1 MQDYRGNFKRI
12 EFGVQQTPAKST
24 TNMNDFQSSQK
35 LKYDQMSNKPQSQ
48 SVNISFLNAPVT
60 TVSKELFTLQ
70 IPVKVKQLT
79 DDWNTQLTLK
89 MIMQQSQ
96 QAHGQ
101 ILRIELTDDNN
112 FQFLQILD
120 LTEGEFLS
128 LKNEQSLH
136 VDFATFPMKLA
147 DLLQLCI
154 NSQRDEKVNF
164 YVCLETKNGESTL
177 AVIENN
183 EFKKLTHLS
192 LKLRSATDDVIKAFL
207 ANKLAIEKQDNEEQ
221 QKRNKKLSEL
231 LEDKHWELENLKS
244 EIRKFT
250 EDKDA
255 TLQQMLLDEQK
266 KFNDFREQSLSKETN
281 FKRESENEKQFIIEK
296 YDKILFELQNKYT
309 ELQQVNTQLSEQKS
323 QLIQSERELKNKIA
337 ILQQETS
344 QFQKEN
350 QEFRQQNKELDTLKF
365 TQERQLIELRIQKEG
380 FEKLIR
386 DKEDYL
392 NSKQQLVDN
401 EKKQNSILEE
411 QVANQKKQIE
421 KLETRINVM
430 SEEVNKGNQIIE
442 KLENELSKQKEKI
455 KLKNT
460 VVLQQEQ
467 TVQQLQDANDLN
479 HKQLNEF
486 RREKDSLE
494 IRLKDQENMNLDLKN
509 KLNESQ
515 KLLES
520 NNQMIQYLNKCLNE
534 TKVQAPAQMPGMTS
548 LKSQTF
554 AKYTSPIPLQEDR
567 SFRNQSATYQQNQN
581 NMSQISNA
589 TISNKFN
596 F

>member
-12 EFGVQQTPAKST
+12 EFGIQQTPAKST
-24 TNMNDFQSSQK
+24 ANMNDFQSSQK
-35 LKYDQMSNKPQSQ
+35 LKYDQMSNKPLS
-48 SVNISFLNAPVT
+48 SNISFINAPVT

-79 DDWNTQLTLK
+79 DDWNTQLILK
-89 MIMQQSQ
+89 MIMQQSQQ

-112 FQFLQILD
+112 LQFLQILD
-120 LTEGEFLS
+120 LTESEFLV

-192 LKLRSATDDVIKAFL
+192 LRLRSATDDVIKVFL
-207 ANKLAIEKQDNEEQ
+207 SNKLAIEKQENEEH
-221 QKRNKKLSEL
+221 QKRNKKLTEL
-231 LEDKHWELENLKS
+231 LEEKHWELENLKS
-244 EIRKFT
+244 EVRKFT
-250 EDKDA
+250 EDKDTA
-255 TLQQMLLDEQK
+255 IQQLLLDEQK
-266 KFNDFREQSLSKETN
+266 KFNDFREQTLSKETN

-296 YDKILFELQNKYT
+296 YDKIVFELQSKYT
-309 ELQQVNTQLSEQKS
+309 QLQQTNQELSEQRS
-323 QLIQSERELKNKIA
+323 LLIQQERDLKNKVA

-344 QFQKEN
+344 QYQKEN
-350 QEFRQQNKELDTLKF
+350 QEFRQLNKELDILKF

-380 FEKLIR
+380 FEKLIH
-386 DKEDYL
+386 DKEEYL
-392 NSKQQLVDN
+392 NNKQQLVEN

-411 QVANQKKQIE
+411 QVINQKKQIE
-421 KLETRINVM
+421 KLESRISVM

-460 VVLQQEQ
+460 VFLQQEC
-467 TVQQLQDANDLN
+467 
-479 HKQLNEF
+479 K
-486 RREKDSLE
+486 
-494 IRLKDQENMNLDLKN
+494 
-509 KLNESQ
+509 
-515 KLLES
+515 
-520 NNQMIQYLNKCLNE
+520 
-534 TKVQAPAQMPGMTS
+534 
-548 LKSQTF
+548 
-554 AKYTSPIPLQEDR
+554 
-567 SFRNQSATYQQNQN
+567 
-581 NMSQISNA
+581 
-589 TISNKFN
+589 
-596 F
+596 

>member
-35 LKYDQMSNKPQSQ
+35 QKYEQMSNKPQS
-48 SVNISFLNAPVT
+48 VNASFVNTQVT
-60 TVSKELFTLQ
+60 MISKELFTLQ

-89 MIMQQSQ
+89 MIMQSSQ

-101 ILRIELTDDNN
+101 TLRIELTDDTN
-112 FQFLQILD
+112 FSFLQILD
-120 LTEGEFLS
+120 LNEGEFLA

-136 VDFATFPMKLA
+136 VDFSTFPMKLA

-192 LKLRSATDDVIKAFL
+192 LRLRSATDDILKYFL
-207 ANKLAIEKQDNEEQ
+207 ANKLAIEKQENEQ
-221 QKRNKKLSEL
+221 LHKKTKKLTEQ
-231 LEDKHWELENLKS
+231 LEEKQWELENLKS
-244 EIRKFT
+244 EVRKFT
-250 EDKDA
+250 EDNNA
-255 TLQQMLLDEQK
+255 VLQQMQLDEQK
-266 KFNDFREQSLSKETN
+266 KFNDFREQALSKETN
-281 FKRESENEKQFIIEK
+281 FKRESEKEKQFIIEK
-296 YDKILFELQNKYT
+296 YEKIVFELQNKYT
-309 ELQQVNTQLSEQKS
+309 SLQQINQELSEQKV
-323 QLIQSERELKNKIA
+323 QLIQQEKELKNRFA
-337 ILQQETS
+337 IIQQES
-344 QFQKEN
+344 QQLSKEN
-350 QEFRQQNKELDTLKF
+350 SEFRILNKDLDTLKF
-365 TQERQLIELRIQKEG
+365 NQERQIIELRIQKEG
-380 FEKLIR
+380 LEKSLH
-386 DKEDYL
+386 DKEDFL
-392 NSKQQLVDN
+392 KNKQQLVDN
-401 EKKQNSILEE
+401 EKKQNVILEE
-411 QVANQKKQIE
+411 QVNNQKKQIE
-421 KLETRINVM
+421 KLEQRISVM
-430 SEEVNKGNQIIE
+430 SDEVNKGNQIIE
-442 KLENELSKQKEKI
+442 KLENELSKQKEKN

-467 TVQQLQDANDLN
+467 TVQQLQDANDQNNKLI
-479 HKQLNEF
+479 NEL

-494 IRLKDQENMNLDLKN
+494 LKYKDQENNNIDLKN
-509 KLNESQ
+509 KLAESQ

-534 TKVQAPAQMPGMTS
+534 TKVQAPAQMPGFST

-554 AKYTSPIPLQEDR
+554 TKYTSPIPLQEDR
-567 SFRNQSATYQQNQN
+567 SFRNQSVTYQQNQN
-581 NMSQISNA
+581 NVSQISNA
-589 TISNKFN
+589 TIQNKFN

>member
-24 TNMNDFQSSQK
+24 NNMNDFQSSQK
-35 LKYDQMSNKPQSQ
+35 LKYEQVSNKPQS
-48 SVNISFLNAPVT
+48 VNVSLINAPVT
-60 TVSKELFTLQ
+60 MVSKELFTLQ

-89 MIMQQSQ
+89 MIMQSSQ

-101 ILRIELTDDNN
+101 TLRIELTDDTN
-112 FQFLQILD
+112 FSFLQILD
-120 LTEGEFLS
+120 LNESEFLA

-192 LKLRSATDDVIKAFL
+192 LRLRSATDDILKYFL
-207 ANKLAIEKQDNEEQ
+207 ANKLAIEKQENEEL
-221 QKRNKKLSEL
+221 QKKTKKLTEQ
-231 LEDKHWELENLKS
+231 LEEKQWELENLKS
-244 EIRKFT
+244 EVRKFT
-250 EDKDA
+250 EDNNA
-255 TLQQMLLDEQK
+255 VLQQIQLDEQK
-266 KFNDFREQSLSKETN
+266 KLNDFREQALSRETN

-296 YDKILFELQNKYT
+296 YEKIVFELQNKYT
-309 ELQQVNTQLSEQKS
+309 QLQQINQELSEQKI
-323 QLIQSERELKNKIA
+323 QLTQQEKELKNRFSI
-337 ILQQETS
+337 ISQESQQL
-344 QFQKEN
+344 QKEN
-350 QEFRQQNKELDTLKF
+350 SEFRVLNKELDTLKF
-365 TQERQLIELRIQKEG
+365 TQERQIIELRIQKEG
-380 FEKLIR
+380 LEKILH
-386 DKEDYL
+386 DKEDFI
-392 NSKQQLVDN
+392 NNKQQLVDN
-401 EKKQNSILEE
+401 EKKQNVILEE
-411 QVANQKKQIE
+411 QVNNQKKQIE
-421 KLETRINVM
+421 KLEQRIAVM
-430 SEEVNKGNQIIE
+430 SDEVIKGNQIIE
-442 KLENELSKQKEKI
+442 KLENELSKQKEKN

-460 VVLQQEQ
+460 VFLQQEQ
-467 TVQQLQDANDLN
+467 TVQQLQDANDQSN
-479 HKQLNEF
+479 KQINEL

-494 IRLKDQENMNLDLKN
+494 LRVKDQENTNLDLKN
-509 KLNESQ
+509 KLAESQ

-534 TKVQAPAQMPGMTS
+534 TKVQAPAQMPGFST

-554 AKYTSPIPLQEDR
+554 TKYTSPIPLQEDR
-567 SFRNQSATYQQNQN
+567 SLRNQSVTYQQNQN
-581 NMSQISNA
+581 NVSQISNQ
-589 TISNKFN
+589 TIQNKFN

>member
-12 EFGVQQTPAKST
+12 EFGVQQTPVKST

-35 LKYDQMSNKPQSQ
+35 LKYEQMSNKPQS
-48 SVNISFLNAPVT
+48 VNVSFVNAPVT
-60 TVSKELFTLQ
+60 MVSKELFTLQ

-89 MIMQQSQ
+89 MIMQSNQ

-101 ILRIELTDDNN
+101 TLRIELTDDTNLS
-112 FQFLQILD
+112 FLQILD
-120 LTEGEFLS
+120 LNEGEFLA

-164 YVCLETKNGESTL
+164 YVSLETKNGESTL

-192 LKLRSATDDVIKAFL
+192 LRLRSATDDILKYFL
-207 ANKLAIEKQDNEEQ
+207 ANKLAIEQQENEQ
-221 QKRNKKLSEL
+221 LYKKTKKLTEQ
-231 LEDKHWELENLKS
+231 LEEKQWELENLKS
-244 EIRKFT
+244 EVRKFT
-250 EDKDA
+250 EDNNA
-255 TLQQMLLDEQK
+255 ALQQVQLDEQK
-266 KFNDFREQSLSKETN
+266 KLNDFREQALSKETN

-296 YDKILFELQNKYT
+296 YEKIVLELQNKYT
-309 ELQQVNTQLSEQKS
+309 QLQQINQDLSEQKI
-323 QLIQSERELKNKIA
+323 QLTQQEKELKNKFA
-337 ILQQETS
+337 IIQQES
-344 QFQKEN
+344 QQLQKEN
-350 QEFRQQNKELDTLKF
+350 SEFRVLNKELDTLKF
-365 TQERQLIELRIQKEG
+365 NQERQIIELRIQKEG
-380 FEKLIR
+380 LEKILR
-386 DKEDYL
+386 DKEDFL
-392 NSKQQLVDN
+392 NNKQQLVDN
-401 EKKQNSILEE
+401 EKKQNVILEE
-411 QVANQKKQIE
+411 QTNNQKKQID
-421 KLETRINVM
+421 KLEQRIAVM
-430 SEEVNKGNQIIE
+430 SDEVNKGNQIIE

-455 KLKNT
+455 KLKNA

-467 TVQQLQDANDLN
+467 TVQQLQDANDQSS
-479 HKQLNEF
+479 KQINEQ
-486 RREKDSLE
+486 KDSLE
-494 IRLKDQENMNLDLKN
+494 LKYKDQENTNLDLKN
-509 KLNESQ
+509 KLAESQ

-534 TKVQAPAQMPGMTS
+534 TKVQAPAQMPGFST

-554 AKYTSPIPLQEDR
+554 TKYTSPIPLQEDR
-567 SFRNQSATYQQNQN
+567 SFRNQSVTYQQNLN
-581 NMSQISNA
+581 NVSQISNA
-589 TISNKFN
+589 TIQNKFN

>member
-12 EFGVQQTPAKST
+12 EFGIQQTPAKST

-35 LKYDQMSNKPQSQ
+35 LKYDQMSNKPQS
-48 SVNISFLNAPVT
+48 SNISFINAPIT

-70 IPVKVKQLT
+70 IPVKVKQMT
-79 DDWNTQLTLK
+79 DDWNTQLILK
-89 MIMQQSQ
+89 MIMQQSQQ

-112 FQFLQILD
+112 LQFLQILD
-120 LTEGEFLS
+120 LTESEFLV

-192 LKLRSATDDVIKAFL
+192 LKLRSATDDVIKVFL
-207 ANKLAIEKQDNEEQ
+207 SNKLAIEKQDNEEK
-221 QKRNKKLSEL
+221 QKRNKKLTEL
-231 LEDKHWELENLKS
+231 LEEKHWELENLKS

-250 EDKDA
+250 EDKDSA
-255 TLQQMLLDEQK
+255 IQQLLLDEQK
-266 KFNDFREQSLSKETN
+266 KFNDFRELTLSKETN

-296 YDKILFELQNKYT
+296 YDKIVLELQNKHAQ
-309 ELQQVNTQLSEQKS
+309 LQQINSELSEQRS
-323 QLIQSERELKNKIA
+323 LLIQQERELKNKLT
-337 ILQQETS
+337 ILQQENL
-344 QFQKEN
+344 QYQKEN

-386 DKEDYL
+386 DKEEYL
-392 NSKQQLVDN
+392 NNKQQLVDN
-401 EKKQNSILEE
+401 EKKQNTILEE
-411 QVANQKKQIE
+411 QVINQKKQIE
-421 KLETRINVM
+421 KLESRINVM

-442 KLENELSKQKEKI
+442 KLENELSKQKDKI

-479 HKQLNEF
+479 HKQINEL

-494 IRLKDQENMNLDLKN
+494 IKLKDQENMNLDLKN
-509 KLNESQ
+509 KLSESQ

-534 TKVQAPAQMPGMTS
+534 TKVQVPAQMPGISS

-554 AKYTSPIPLQEDR
+554 TKYTSPIPLQEDR
-567 SFRNQSATYQQNQN
+567 SFRNQSVTNQQNQN
-581 NMSQISNA
+581 NISQISNA

>member
-12 EFGVQQTPAKST
+12 EFGIQQTPVKSIN
-24 TNMNDFQSSQK
+24 NMNDFQSSQK
-35 LKYDQMSNKPQSQ
+35 LKYEQVSNKPQS
-48 SVNISFLNAPVT
+48 VNVSFVNAPVT
-60 TVSKELFTLQ
+60 MVSKELFTLQ

-89 MIMQQSQ
+89 MIMQSSQ

-101 ILRIELTDDNN
+101 TLRIELTDDTN
-112 FQFLQILD
+112 FSFLQILD
-120 LTEGEFLS
+120 LNESEFLA

-192 LKLRSATDDVIKAFL
+192 LRLRSATDDILKYFL
-207 ANKLAIEKQDNEEQ
+207 ANKLAIEKQENEEF
-221 QKRNKKLSEL
+221 QKKTKKLTEQ
-231 LEDKHWELENLKS
+231 LEEKQQELENLKS
-244 EIRKFT
+244 EVRKFT
-250 EDKDA
+250 EENNA
-255 TLQQMLLDEQK
+255 VLQQMQLDEQK
-266 KFNDFREQSLSKETN
+266 KLNDFREQALIKETN

-296 YDKILFELQNKYT
+296 YEIIVQELQNKYT
-309 ELQQVNTQLSEQKS
+309 QLQQINQELSEQKI
-323 QLIQSERELKNKIA
+323 QLTQSEKELKNRFQI
-337 ILQQETS
+337 ILQES
-344 QFQKEN
+344 QQLQKEN
-350 QEFRQQNKELDTLKF
+350 QEFRILNKELDTLKF
-365 TQERQLIELRIQKEG
+365 TQERQIIELRIQKEG
-380 FEKLIR
+380 LEKQLH
-386 DKEDYL
+386 DKEDFL
-392 NSKQQLVDN
+392 NNKQQLVDN
-401 EKKQNSILEE
+401 EKKQNVILEE
-411 QVANQKKQIE
+411 QVNNQKKQIE
-421 KLETRINVM
+421 KLEQRIAVM
-430 SEEVNKGNQIIE
+430 SDEVNKGNQIIE
-442 KLENELSKQKEKI
+442 KLENELSKQKEKN

-467 TVQQLQDANDLN
+467 TVQQLQDANDQSN
-479 HKQLNEF
+479 KQINEL

-494 IRLKDQENMNLDLKN
+494 LKYKDQENTNLDLKN
-509 KLNESQ
+509 KLAESQ

-534 TKVQAPAQMPGMTS
+534 TKVQAPAQMPGFST

-554 AKYTSPIPLQEDR
+554 TKYTSPIPLQEDR
-567 SFRNQSATYQQNQN
+567 SFRNQSVTYQQNQN
-581 NMSQISNA
+581 NISQISNA
-589 TISNKFN
+589 TIQNKFN

>member
-12 EFGVQQTPAKST
+12 EFGIQQTPAKST
-24 TNMNDFQSSQK
+24 ANMNDFQSSQK
-35 LKYDQMSNKPQSQ
+35 LKYDQMSNKPLS
-48 SVNISFLNAPVT
+48 SNISFINAPIT

-70 IPVKVKQLT
+70 IPVKVKQVT
-79 DDWNTQLTLK
+79 DDWNTQLILK

-96 QAHGQ
+96 LQAHGQ

-112 FQFLQILD
+112 LQFLQILD
-120 LTEGEFLS
+120 LTESEFLV

-192 LKLRSATDDVIKAFL
+192 LRLRSATDDVIKVFL
-207 ANKLAIEKQDNEEQ
+207 SNKLAIEKQENEEH
-221 QKRNKKLSEL
+221 QKRNKKLTEL
-231 LEDKHWELENLKS
+231 LEEKHWELENLKS
-244 EIRKFT
+244 EVRKFT
-250 EDKDA
+250 EDKDTA
-255 TLQQMLLDEQK
+255 IQQLLLDEQK
-266 KFNDFREQSLSKETN
+266 KFNDFREQTLGKETN

-296 YDKILFELQNKYT
+296 YDKIVFELQNKYT
-309 ELQQVNTQLSEQKS
+309 QLQQTNQELAEQRS
-323 QLIQSERELKNKIA
+323 LLIQQERDLKNKVA

-344 QFQKEN
+344 QYQKEN
-350 QEFRQQNKELDTLKF
+350 QEFRQLNKELDTLKF

-380 FEKLIR
+380 FEKLIH
-386 DKEDYL
+386 DKEEYL
-392 NSKQQLVDN
+392 NNKQQLVDN

-411 QVANQKKQIE
+411 QVINQKKQIE
-421 KLETRINVM
+421 KLESRISVM

-460 VVLQQEQ
+460 VFLQQEQ

-479 HKQLNEF
+479 HKQINEL

-494 IRLKDQENMNLDLKN
+494 IKLKDQENTNLDLKN
-509 KLNESQ
+509 KLAESQ

-534 TKVQAPAQMPGMTS
+534 TKVQAPAQMPGIST
-548 LKSQTF
+548 LKNQTF
-554 AKYTSPIPLQEDR
+554 TRYTSPVPLQEDR
-567 SFRNQSATYQQNQN
+567 SFRNQSVTYQPNQSN
-581 NMSQISNA
+581 ISQISNA

>member
-35 LKYDQMSNKPQSQ
+35 LKYEQISNKLQ
-48 SVNISFLNAPVT
+48 SVNVSIVNAPVT
-60 TVSKELFTLQ
+60 MVSKELFTLQ

-89 MIMQQSQ
+89 MIMQSSQ
-96 QAHGQ
+96 QVHGQ
-101 ILRIELTDDNN
+101 TLRIELTDDTN
-112 FQFLQILD
+112 FSFLQILD
-120 LTEGEFLS
+120 LNEGEFLA

-154 NSQRDEKVNF
+154 NSQKDEKVNF
-164 YVCLETKNGESTL
+164 YICLETKNGESTL

-192 LKLRSATDDVIKAFL
+192 LRLRSATDDILKYFL
-207 ANKLAIEKQDNEEQ
+207 ANKLAIEKQENEELH
-221 QKRNKKLSEL
+221 KKTKKLTEQ
-231 LEDKHWELENLKS
+231 LEDKQWELENLKS
-244 EIRKFT
+244 EVRKLT
-250 EDKDA
+250 EDNNA
-255 TLQQMLLDEQK
+255 VLQQIQLDEKK
-266 KFNDFREQSLSKETN
+266 KFNDFREQVLSKETN

-296 YDKILFELQNKYT
+296 YEKIVFELQNKYT
-309 ELQQVNTQLSEQKS
+309 QLQQTNQELLEQKMQFI
-323 QLIQSERELKNKIA
+323 QLEKELKNKFA
-337 ILQQETS
+337 ITQQES
-344 QFQKEN
+344 QQLQKEN
-350 QEFRQQNKELDTLKF
+350 QEFRIQNKELDTLKF
-365 TQERQLIELRIQKEG
+365 TQERQIIELRIQKEG
-380 FEKLIR
+380 LEKLLH
-386 DKEDYL
+386 DKEDFL
-392 NSKQQLVDN
+392 NNKQQLVDN
-401 EKKQNSILEE
+401 EKKQNVILEE
-411 QVANQKKQIE
+411 QVNSQKKQIE
-421 KLETRINVM
+421 RLEQRIAVM
-430 SEEVNKGNQIIE
+430 SDEVNKGNQIIE
-442 KLENELSKQKEKI
+442 KLENELSKQKEKN

-467 TVQQLQDANDLN
+467 TVQQLQDSNDLSN
-479 HKQLNEF
+479 KQINEL

-494 IRLKDQENMNLDLKN
+494 LRLKDQENTNLDLKN
-509 KLNESQ
+509 KLSESQ

-534 TKVQAPAQMPGMTS
+534 TKVQAPAQMPGFST

-554 AKYTSPIPLQEDR
+554 TKFTSPIPLQEDR
-567 SFRNQSATYQQNQN
+567 SFRNQSVTYQQNQN
-581 NMSQISNA
+581 NVSQISNA
-589 TISNKFN
+589 TIQNKFN

>member
-12 EFGVQQTPAKST
+12 EFGVQQTPVKST

-35 LKYDQMSNKPQSQ
+35 LKYEQMSNKPQS
-48 SVNISFLNAPVT
+48 VNVSFVNAPVT
-60 TVSKELFTLQ
+60 MVSKELFTLQ

-89 MIMQQSQ
+89 MIMQSNQ

-101 ILRIELTDDNN
+101 TLRIELTDDTNLS
-112 FQFLQILD
+112 FLQILD
-120 LTEGEFLS
+120 LNEGEFLA

-164 YVCLETKNGESTL
+164 YVSLETKNGESNL

-192 LKLRSATDDVIKAFL
+192 LRLRSATDDILKYFL
-207 ANKLAIEKQDNEEQ
+207 ANKLAIEKQENEELH
-221 QKRNKKLSEL
+221 KKTKKLTEQL
-231 LEDKHWELENLKS
+231 DEKQWELENLKS
-244 EIRKFT
+244 EVRKFT
-250 EDKDA
+250 EDNNA
-255 TLQQMLLDEQK
+255 VLQQVQLDEQK
-266 KFNDFREQSLSKETN
+266 KLNDFREQALSKETN

-296 YDKILFELQNKYT
+296 YEKIVLELQNKYIQ
-309 ELQQVNTQLSEQKS
+309 LQQINQDLSEQKI
-323 QLIQSERELKNKIA
+323 QLTQQEKELKNRFA
-337 ILQQETS
+337 IIQQES
-344 QFQKEN
+344 QQLQKEN
-350 QEFRQQNKELDTLKF
+350 SEFRIINKELDTLKF
-365 TQERQLIELRIQKEG
+365 TQERQIIELRIQKEG
-380 FEKLIR
+380 LEKLLR
-386 DKEDYL
+386 DKEDFL
-392 NSKQQLVDN
+392 SNKQQLVDN
-401 EKKQNSILEE
+401 EKKQNVILEE
-411 QVANQKKQIE
+411 QANNQKKQID
-421 KLETRINVM
+421 KLEQRIAVM
-430 SEEVNKGNQIIE
+430 SDEVIKGNQIIE

-455 KLKNT
+455 KLKNA

-467 TVQQLQDANDLN
+467 TVQQLQDANDQSS
-479 HKQLNEF
+479 KQINEL

-494 IRLKDQENMNLDLKN
+494 LKYKDQENTNLDLKN
-509 KLNESQ
+509 KLAESQ

-534 TKVQAPAQMPGMTS
+534 TKVQAPAQMPGFST

-554 AKYTSPIPLQEDR
+554 TKYTSPIPLQEDR
-567 SFRNQSATYQQNQN
+567 SFRNQSVTYQQNLN
-581 NMSQISNA
+581 NVSQISNA
-589 TISNKFN
+589 TIQNKFN

>member
-12 EFGVQQTPAKST
+12 EFGIQQTPVKST
-24 TNMNDFQSSQK
+24 NNMNDFQSSQK
-35 LKYDQMSNKPQSQ
+35 LKYEQVSNKPQS
-48 SVNISFLNAPVT
+48 VNVSFVNAPVT
-60 TVSKELFTLQ
+60 MVSKELFTLQ

-89 MIMQQSQ
+89 MIMQSSQ

-101 ILRIELTDDNN
+101 TLRIELTDDTN
-112 FQFLQILD
+112 FSFLQILD
-120 LTEGEFLS
+120 LNESEFLA

-192 LKLRSATDDVIKAFL
+192 LRLRSATDDILKYFL
-207 ANKLAIEKQDNEEQ
+207 ANKLAIEKQENEEF
-221 QKRNKKLSEL
+221 QKKTKKLTEQ
-231 LEDKHWELENLKS
+231 LEEKQWELENLKS
-244 EIRKFT
+244 EVRKFT
-250 EDKDA
+250 EENNA
-255 TLQQMLLDEQK
+255 VLQQMQLDEQK
-266 KFNDFREQSLSKETN
+266 KLNDFREQALTKETN

-296 YDKILFELQNKYT
+296 YEIIVQELQNKYT
-309 ELQQVNTQLSEQKS
+309 QLQQINQELSEQKI
-323 QLIQSERELKNKIA
+323 QLTQSEKELKNRFQI
-337 ILQQETS
+337 ILQES
-344 QFQKEN
+344 QQLQKEN
-350 QEFRQQNKELDTLKF
+350 QEFRILNKELDTLKF
-365 TQERQLIELRIQKEG
+365 TQERQIIELRIQKEG
-380 FEKLIR
+380 LEKQLH
-386 DKEDYL
+386 DKEDFL
-392 NSKQQLVDN
+392 NNKQQLVDN
-401 EKKQNSILEE
+401 EKKQNVILEE
-411 QVANQKKQIE
+411 QVNNQKKQIE
-421 KLETRINVM
+421 KLEQRIAVM
-430 SEEVNKGNQIIE
+430 SDEVNKGNQIIE
-442 KLENELSKQKEKI
+442 KLENELSKQKEKN

-467 TVQQLQDANDLN
+467 TVQQLQDANDQSN
-479 HKQLNEF
+479 KQINEL

-494 IRLKDQENMNLDLKN
+494 LKYKDQENTNLDLKN
-509 KLNESQ
+509 KLAESQ

-534 TKVQAPAQMPGMTS
+534 TKVQAPAQMPGFST

-554 AKYTSPIPLQEDR
+554 TKYTSPIPLQEDR
-567 SFRNQSATYQQNQN
+567 SFRNQSVTYQQNQN
-581 NMSQISNA
+581 NVSQISNA
-589 TISNKFN
+589 TIQNKFN

>member
-35 LKYDQMSNKPQSQ
+35 QKYEQMSNKPQS
-48 SVNISFLNAPVT
+48 VNASFVNAQVT
-60 TVSKELFTLQ
+60 MISKELFTLQ

-89 MIMQQSQ
+89 MIIQSSQ

-101 ILRIELTDDNN
+101 TLRIELTDDTN
-112 FQFLQILD
+112 FSFLQILD
-120 LTEGEFLS
+120 LNEGEFLA

-192 LKLRSATDDVIKAFL
+192 LKLRSATDDILKYFL
-207 ANKLAIEKQDNEEQ
+207 ANKLAIEKQENEQ
-221 QKRNKKLSEL
+221 LHKQTKKLTEQ
-231 LEDKHWELENLKS
+231 LEEKQLELENLKS
-244 EIRKFT
+244 EVRKFT
-250 EDKDA
+250 EDNNA
-255 TLQQMLLDEQK
+255 VLQQIQLDEQK
-266 KFNDFREQSLSKETN
+266 KFNDFREQALSKETN
-281 FKRESENEKQFIIEK
+281 FKRESEKEKQFIIEK
-296 YDKILFELQNKYT
+296 YEKIVFELQNKYT
-309 ELQQVNTQLSEQKS
+309 SLQQINQELSEQKV
-323 QLIQSERELKNKIA
+323 QLIQQEKELKNRFA
-337 ILQQETS
+337 IIQQES
-344 QFQKEN
+344 QQLSKEN
-350 QEFRQQNKELDTLKF
+350 SEFRILNKDLDTLKF
-365 TQERQLIELRIQKEG
+365 TQERQIIELRIQKEG
-380 FEKLIR
+380 LEKLLH
-386 DKEDYL
+386 DKEDFL
-392 NSKQQLVDN
+392 KNKQQLVDN
-401 EKKQNSILEE
+401 EKKQNVILEE
-411 QVANQKKQIE
+411 QVNNQKKQIE
-421 KLETRINVM
+421 KLEQRISVM
-430 SEEVNKGNQIIE
+430 SDEVNKGNQIIE
-442 KLENELSKQKEKI
+442 KLENELSKQKEKN

-467 TVQQLQDANDLN
+467 TVQQLQDANDQNNKLI
-479 HKQLNEF
+479 NEL

-494 IRLKDQENMNLDLKN
+494 LKYKDQENTNQDLKN
-509 KLNESQ
+509 KLAESQ

-534 TKVQAPAQMPGMTS
+534 TKVQAPAQMPGFST

-554 AKYTSPIPLQEDR
+554 TKYTSPIPLQEDR
-567 SFRNQSATYQQNQN
+567 SFRNQSVTYQQNQN
-581 NMSQISNA
+581 NVSQISNA